1 MRRITL
7 GIALLAVG
15 GLVVLAGPNLANAST
30 KAAAAVAKSGP
41 YSYVDTDGG
50 TCGNLWAV
58 ELGLRTF
65 TQPNQDP
72 AGNYSIVETFSQGHF
87 STTAGMSPGAC
98 DPQSR
103 ANNGHLV
110 REGVPGT
117 FFGNEHVFIQGG
129 GAFLAGNGTCNGFP
143 SSDSD
148 NPCTTASYVAYH
160 YGSSAT
166 TTITSYGF
174 TYKSSAAGVLAPKS
188 WVEKSTDGN
197 TEFDT
202 GDIHT
207 S

>member
-30 KAAAAVAKSGP
+30 KAAAPVPKSSP
-41 YSYVDTDGG
+41 YSYFDTDGG
-50 TCGNLWAV
+50 TCNNTWALD
-58 ELGLRTF
+58 LGLRTF
-65 TQPNQDP
+65 TQPTHDP
-72 AGNYSIVETFSQGHF
+72 AGNYAIVETFSQGHF
-87 STTAGMSPGAC
+87 TTTAGFSPGAC
-98 DPQSR
+98 DAPSR
-103 ANNGHLV
+103 TNNGHLV
-110 REGVPGT
+110 RDGVPGT
-117 FFGNEHVFIQGG
+117 WNGNEHIFIQGG
-129 GAFLAGNGTCNGFP
+129 TFAAGDGSCNG
-143 SSDSD
+143 SLTSDTD

-160 YGSSAT
+160 YGSGAVP
-166 TTITSYGF
+166 TITSYGF

-197 TEFDT
+197 SETDT

>member
-30 KAAAAVAKSGP
+30 KAAAPVPKSSP
-41 YSYVDTDGG
+41 YSYFDTDGG
-50 TCGNLWAV
+50 TCNNTWALD
-58 ELGLRTF
+58 LGLRTF
-65 TQPNQDP
+65 TQPTHDP
-72 AGNYSIVETFSQGHF
+72 AGNYAIVETFSQGHF
-87 STTAGMSPGAC
+87 STVGGMSPGAC
-98 DPQSR
+98 DDPSR
-103 ANNGHLV
+103 TNNGHLV

-117 FFGNEHVFIQGG
+117 FFGTEHIFIQGVS
-129 GAFLAGNGTCNGFP
+129 FVAGDGSCNGFP
-143 SSDSD
+143 SSDEA
-148 NPCTTASYVAYH
+148 NQCTTDSYLAYH
-160 YGSSAT
+160 YPGA
-166 TTITSYGF
+166 TITVTSYTF

-197 TEFDT
+197 SETDT